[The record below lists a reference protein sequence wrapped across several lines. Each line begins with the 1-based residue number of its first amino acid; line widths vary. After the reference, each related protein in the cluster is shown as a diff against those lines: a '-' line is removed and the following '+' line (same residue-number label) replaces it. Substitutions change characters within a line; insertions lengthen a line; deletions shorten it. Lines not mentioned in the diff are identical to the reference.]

1 MLIAIPTTGEGVD
14 SALDPRFAR
23 ALMFAIVDS
32 EPGEIVEVITNPHIA
47 AGGGVGLTTSQML
60 ANRGIKAVVAS
71 AVGPNA
77 LSVLQAAGIAIYSSA
92 GLSSV
97 KEVIDSLKS
106 GNLQAIT
113 TPGTAGRYK

>member
-1 MLIAIPTTGEGVD
+1 MLIAIPTTGDSLD
-14 SALDPRFAR
+14 SALDPRFGR

-32 EPGEIVEVITNPHIA
+32 ETGESVEVITNPNVA

-60 ANRGIKAVVAS
+60 ANRGVKAVIAG

-97 KEVIDSLKS
+97 KEVIESFKS

-113 TPGTAGRYK
+113 TPGAAGRYK